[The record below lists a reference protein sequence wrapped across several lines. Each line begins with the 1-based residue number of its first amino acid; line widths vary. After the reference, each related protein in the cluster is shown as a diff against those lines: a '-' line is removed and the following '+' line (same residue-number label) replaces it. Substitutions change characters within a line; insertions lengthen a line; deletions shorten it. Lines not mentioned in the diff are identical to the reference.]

1 MKENKNRLSEII
13 EVLKN
18 SNILHDHS
26 PENVRLTIE
35 KLGSTYIKI
44 GQILSTRVDFLP
56 MEYCN
61 ELSKLRSDVT
71 PMSYLLVKEILN
83 KVYPNFNEI
92 FSDVS
97 PKPIGSASI
106 AQVHRAKLINGE
118 RVVIKIKRVDIDEQ
132 LDADIKLM
140 KKAINMLHLDHF
152 IPIINL
158 SDDLDEVYKV
168 TKEELDFNKE
178 VDHILTFKKNN
189 DDNPYI
195 YAPHV
200 YTEYTTKS
208 TIVMEEVR
216 GIKINDIES
225 LKNEYNLSNVAAV
238 LSDNYIKQALD
249 DGMFHADPHPDNI
262 LVSDDRVVFIDWGM
276 VGSLKPRNRDL
287 LKECMKSIIVED
299 YQQVATILISMST
312 KTGDV
317 SLSNLTSNI
326 EDILT
331 NVGDTSLQDIDTKE
345 FITNMFKMLQNNNLI
360 LDHDVTMLIRGIGI
374 LEGVLEQLDSSIS
387 LIQVLK
393 EHVLDSE
400 VLNISST
407 DFLKKVGKKVYQ
419 NGKSLINFPSEAESL
434 LKEIKDGDFKFK
446 FEMSDSSKHVDKI
459 EALIHEL
466 IIGFIDG
473 CLIISVSFISD
484 ISIRFI
490 FVIFI
495 ILLSSWLLIKML
507 IDSNHKGY

>member
-1 MKENKNRLSEII
+1 
-13 EVLKN
+13 
-18 SNILHDHS
+18 
-26 PENVRLTIE
+26 
-35 KLGSTYIKI
+35 
-44 GQILSTRVDFLP
+44 
-56 MEYCN
+56 
-61 ELSKLRSDVT
+61 
-71 PMSYLLVKEILN
+71 
-83 KVYPNFNEI
+83 
-92 FSDVS
+92 
-97 PKPIGSASI
+97 
-106 AQVHRAKLINGE
+106 
-118 RVVIKIKRVDIDEQ
+118 
-132 LDADIKLM
+132 
-140 KKAINMLHLDHF
+140 
-152 IPIINL
+152 
-158 SDDLDEVYKV
+158 
-168 TKEELDFNKE
+168 
-178 VDHILTFKKNN
+178 
-189 DDNPYI
+189 
-195 YAPHV
+195 
-200 YTEYTTKS
+200 
-208 TIVMEEVR
+208 MEEVR

-317 SLSNLTSNI
+317 SLPNLTANI

-374 LEGVLEQLDSSIS
+374 LEGVLEKLDSSIS
-387 LIQVLK
+387 LVQVLK

-400 VLNISST
+400 VFNISST
-407 DFLKKVGKKVYQ
+407 DFLKKVGKKVGKKVYK

-434 LKEIKDGDFKFK
+434 LREIKDGDFKFK
-446 FEMSDSSKHVDKI
+446 FEMSDSAKHVDKI
-459 EALIHEL
+459 ETLIHEL

-473 CLIISVSFISD
+473 CLIISISFISD
-484 ISIRFI
+484 VSIRFI

-507 IDSNHKGY
+507 IDTNHKGY